1 MFLKR
6 SYTSEIMDD
15 FSIQDERI
23 DLALMELTVANKLL
37 GGISTTREALRLFLN
52 GKLNNEIS
60 VLDIG
65 AGASDILKHL
75 KNELFQIKLTS
86 IDLNRQ
92 ACKFLK
98 RNSVFDIICADSLR
112 VPVKEKMFD
121 VIHASLF
128 FHHFNEQEIMKMI
141 SDFLKISKSGIIVN
155 DLRRSVFALWGIKII
170 SKLFSKS
177 EMFKNDGPLS
187 VRRGFIKSDW
197 LKILNGLSIKK
208 YKLKR
213 KWAFRWMLVIYVQ

>member
-1 MFLKR
+1 MLLKR

-23 DLALMELTVANKLL
+23 SLALSELTVANRLL
-37 GGISTTREALRLFLN
+37 GGISTTREALRLILN

-75 KNELFQIKLTS
+75 KKDLFQIKLTS

-98 RNSVFDIICADSLR
+98 GNSVSDIICADSLR
-112 VPVKEKMFD
+112 VPVKEKVFD
-121 VIHASLF
+121 IVHASLF
-128 FHHFNEQEIMKMI
+128 FHHFNKEEIVKML
-141 SDFLKISKSGIIVN
+141 SAFLKISKSGIIVN

-170 SKLFSKS
+170 SALFSKS

-197 LKILNGLSIKK
+197 IEILKSLGISG

-213 KWAFRWMLVIYVQ
+213 KWAFRWMLVIYVK